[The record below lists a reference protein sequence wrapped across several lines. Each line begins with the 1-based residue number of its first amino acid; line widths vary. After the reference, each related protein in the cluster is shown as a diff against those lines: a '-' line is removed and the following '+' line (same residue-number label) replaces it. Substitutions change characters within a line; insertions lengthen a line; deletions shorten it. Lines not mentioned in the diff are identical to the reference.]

1 MKSKNN
7 QPRKKET
14 KDRRQ
19 KDRQSRKGSRSDR
32 AEKPEKRLS
41 AERLEQKDDFVIGKH
56 AVLETLKSD
65 RDINKLFLQEG
76 AGGEKIGEILEAAK
90 ERRIQIQLVPKA
102 KLDLLSDQGTHQGVM
117 LATAAFQY
125 ATLDD
130 LFAVAAEKGED
141 PFFLILDGVEDPHNL
156 GSILRTADASGCHG
170 IIIPK
175 RRAVGLTGTV
185 AKASTGAIEHVP
197 VVRVTNLS
205 QTISELKERG
215 VWIFATDMQGQDYQ
229 QWDASLPL
237 ALIIGNEGKG
247 VSRLLKEGADG
258 LITIPMVGHVQSL
271 NAGVAAGLLM
281 YEVFRKRRK

>member
-1 MKSKNN
+1 MKNN
-7 QPRKKET
+7 SKKSIRNEPKRDRKQ
-14 KDRRQ
+14 R
-19 KDRQSRKGSRSDR
+19 G
-32 AEKPEKRLS
+32 PEQRYS
-41 AERLEQKDDFVIGKH
+41 NQRYSIERPEQRDDFVIGKH

-76 AGGEKIGEILEAAK
+76 VGGEKIGEILDAAK
-90 ERRIQIQLVPKA
+90 ERRIQIQSVPKA
-102 KLDLLSDQGTHQGVM
+102 KLDLLSDNGVHQGVM
-117 LATAAFQY
+117 AATAAYQY

-130 LFAVAAEKGED
+130 LFDAAKGKGED

-205 QTISELKERG
+205 QTIADLKERG
-215 VWIFATDMQGQDYQ
+215 IWIYATDMEGQDYVE
-229 QWDASLPL
+229 WDANLPL

-247 VSRLLKEGADG
+247 ISRLLKESADG
-258 LITIPMVGHVQSL
+258 LVTIPMTGHVQSL
-271 NAGVAAGLLM
+271 NAGVAAGLMM
-281 YEVFRKRRK
+281 YEVLRKRRQ